1 MVFYTEQQLASAS
14 LPYIPTELWFMIYKM
29 EHQSILSEVHKE
41 IIDINLELKRSNFN
55 MMMDTMGWDDIG
67 DYWTT
72 NDIIAFSKCV

>member
-1 MVFYTEQQLASAS
+1 MVFYTEQQLASAF

-41 IIDINLELKRSNFN
+41 INDINLELKRANFN
-55 MMMDTMGWDDIG
+55 MMMDIMGWDDIG